1 MTKERPILF
10 SGTMVQALL
19 DGRKTQT
26 RRVVRPQPAHGV
38 LLCPWVDTLWA
49 EQDAQGGCRCHF
61 APVRN
66 LYGQPGDRL
75 WVRETW
81 HLWGPPEHQILE
93 YRADCADAENY
104 TWRPSIFM
112 PRRFSRI
119 TLEITDVRVERV
131 RDISEA
137 DARAEGVTNADEGS
151 NPIDGSHTIANF
163 ANLWEKINTKRD
175 YGWQANPWVWVIG
188 FKQVAL

>member
-1 MTKERPILF
+1 MTIERPILF
-10 SGTMVQALL
+10 SGTMVQALQA
-19 DGRKTQT
+19 GRKSQT
-26 RRVVRPQPAHGV
+26 RRVVGTRGFDPYVPQSQWMHSIIPSV
-38 LLCPWVDTLWA
+38 SDCYLK
-49 EQDAQGGCRCHF
+49 
-61 APVRN
+61 
-66 LYGQPGDRL
+66 PGDRL

-81 HLWGPPEHQILE
+81 NIQTVDKVERVA
-93 YRADCADAENY
+93 YRADIPNGY
-104 TWRPSIFM
+104 SFVPWRPSIFM

-163 ANLWEKINTKRD
+163 ANLWEKINAKRG
-175 YGWQANPWVWVIG
+175 YGWQANPWVWVIE